1 MTTTF
6 TVGLKGKAEKAYGPG
21 MKIVEGEITG
31 GSGQGTFVVNA
42 KDVGLSRIYSA
53 FANGPVNRTYSCH
66 VGSAGEL
73 DNYVQVA
80 TDGSAVAVGTF
91 RMLAIGE

>member
-1 MTTTF
+1 MATTF
-6 TVGLKGKAEKAYGPG
+6 AVGLKGKTSKPYGPG
-21 MKIVEGEITG
+21 MKIVEGAVTG

-53 FANGPVNRTYSCH
+53 FANGPANRTYSCH

-80 TDGSAVAVGTF
+80 TNGSLVTVGTF